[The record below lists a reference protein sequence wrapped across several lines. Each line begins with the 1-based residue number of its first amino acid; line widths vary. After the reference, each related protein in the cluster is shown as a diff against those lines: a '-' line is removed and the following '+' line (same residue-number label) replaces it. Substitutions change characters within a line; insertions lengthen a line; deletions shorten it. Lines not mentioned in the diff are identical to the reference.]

1 MPDDGTVTV
10 PIEPNPVEQ
19 EGTKMAMDLPEGV
32 GTLLMVESTGNIQS
46 DNREGRSL
54 TTLASGVL
62 KAAMARNH
70 DELGTI
76 ESRANSG
83 IIATPVASPTTQSGS

>member
-1 MPDDGTVTV
+1 MTDDGTVTV
-10 PIEPNPVEQ
+10 PIESPVE

-83 IIATPVASPTTQSGS
+83 VMATPVASPAVQQG